1 MANIDNPAKVVLV
14 TSTLPGEGKT
24 GFATSY
30 AISVA
35 LEGSRVVVVDLDLR
49 QPAVMRRLAL
59 PEPSAG
65 VVEVLGG
72 EADLGSTLVSLR
84 EVEVD
89 ILPVASRP
97 PSRPSSCRASVWPT

>member
-35 LEGSRVVVVDLDLR
+35 LEGRVSWWWTSTCGSRR
-49 QPAVMRRLAL
+49 
-59 PEPSAG
+59 
-65 VVEVLGG
+65 
-72 EADLGSTLVSLR
+72 
-84 EVEVD
+84 
-89 ILPVASRP
+89 
-97 PSRPSSCRASVWPT
+97 